1 MSPAPSLNRDQI
13 EGTVIHVDKHG
24 VYIPNYVFYWDAAM
38 SKQNMEALTKAAEK
52 LRNSRA
58 IITYSS
64 KGDLSVDKRP
74 LLLDI
79 MPSDEQTKR
88 VALGDSFGRQ
98 TGGEVANGTA
108 VDSQPLGDENGED
121 VEGAE
126 EDEDYVLYSSI
137 PRRPHTSEPAWSEAE
152 VIKPVTRDEVLRF
165 VGRCLKANNM
175 KDMDTALACYGKKVE
190 YYDSGLVDRDFIRKD
205 KNLYF
210 SNWDRIDFSLDSD
223 VTLIVTDQQDIRIA
237 KFEAAFSVANRSRS
251 IKGRAENI
259 WKVKRINDELKIV
272 GERQRI
278 LVRQ

>member
-24 VYIPNYVFYWDAAM
+24 VYIPNYIFYWDAAM

-52 LRNSRA
+52 LRNGRA

-64 KGDLSVDKRP
+64 KGDLAVDKRP

-98 TGGEVANGTA
+98 SREEPVDGERA
-108 VDSQPLGDENGED
+108 DSEPPGNENGED
-121 VEGAE
+121 TEDAE
-126 EDEDYVLYSSI
+126 QDEDYVVYSSI
-137 PRRPHTSEPAWSEAE
+137 PRRPYTAEPAWSEEE
-152 VIKPVTRDEVLRF
+152 VVKPVTREEVLRL
-165 VGRCLKANNM
+165 VTRCLKANNM

-190 YYDSGLVDRDFIRKD
+190 YYDSGLVDRDFISKD

-237 KFEAAFSVANRSRS
+237 KFEAVFSVVNRSRS
-251 IKGRAENI
+251 IKGRVENV